1 MRNSLH
7 PEGTWYLVLC
17 FLLTLVSCQ
26 NSGKPAPEFSPTPQG
41 VPTAFQEPEF
51 VEVQRES
58 APLGLTSSDGTGLRL
73 VNLDARAYL
82 EGPLAFTELRL
93 IFENPQDR
101 VIEGRFEIALPD
113 RAAISRFA
121 MKIDDR
127 WQEAEV
133 VERQAAQV
141 AYEDF
146 LHRRQDPALL
156 EKEAGNEF
164 RARVFPIPA
173 RGVKELIISYS
184 QELESSTTP
193 YLLPLQGLP
202 KVAHLRLEVRR
213 GGTGTKPLVVE
224 HKDFEPQG
232 DFAVPQDGKV
242 LGLVSGD
249 VAVARVR
256 PVISSVAGELKDL
269 VILFDTSA
277 SRALGFTD
285 QVEMVSDLVK
295 SLPKLENLTVAAFDQ
310 EIEVVSEGSPSK
322 FSAESLVKR
331 KALGAT
337 DLSTA
342 LKWAAGRKKHTRLLV
357 VTDGISTAGPE
368 EFAKALEGSSLQRV
382 DVLLVGGIRDK
393 EKMEKLAG
401 VALPQHGGVFSD
413 QLAPSRLADKLSLSV
428 SSGLD
433 VSVEGANW
441 VWPQTLDGVQP
452 GEERLVYAQLTKPGK
467 ELAVSLE
474 GRSPSKVALQPC
486 AVPSLLSRSVAVA
499 RVARLEASRD
509 TAKEPKEKEALS
521 AEIIE
526 LSTSQRVL
534 SDLTAFLVLETEE
547 DYRRFSIE
555 RKSLVDILE
564 LGSDGLVLKS
574 RDDFTLPQA
583 PKAEPVASRPAEKKF
598 RRSST
603 RVEGGMGRTAR
614 PAAGSID
621 PGAGFFLTDERT
633 ASRQETGNVSTRGS
647 QVGHEVEASHYERRS
662 DIQRMVDSRPQSQ
675 PVSSAPSGE
684 GAPDQYYLQEMED
697 GRGGMMA
704 MERRESEPMLNP
716 GLLEEEQPAAS
727 RELRRLGVGQEPERV
742 AALGGQ
748 SAEIVALLK
757 AGKSEDA
764 FKKAWAWRQSE
775 PGDVLALLALGDCF
789 EAKRDLKSAARVY
802 GSIIDLFPSRA
813 DLRRFAGSR
822 LEHLGESGLPL
833 AVDTFTKAVAQRP
846 DHVSSHRFLAM
857 AQARQERYEE
867 AFAALEKGLS
877 RDYPSGRFAG
887 WERILREDLQMIGAA
902 WIARQPKEAGAIKA
916 RLQKFELAPAGKP
929 SLRFIMTWETDAND
943 VDFHIHDSKGG
954 HAYYSSPELKSGGRL
969 YADVTTGYGPECFAI
984 EGTPQAFP
992 YQLKAHYFSRG
1003 PMGYGMGQLE
1013 ILQHDGKGGLLFE
1026 ERPYIVMDD
1035 QAYVDLCE
1043 VKGPLMAH

>member
-17 FLLTLVSCQ
+17 LLLTLVSCQ
-26 NSGKPAPEFSPTPQG
+26 NPGSPATDFTPTPKEGSPTPQK
-41 VPTAFQEPEF
+41 PEF
-51 VEVQRES
+51 VVVQREA
-58 APLGLTSSDGTGLRL
+58 APLGLTTSEGTGLRL
-73 VNLDARAYL
+73 MNLDARAYL

-93 IFENPQDR
+93 TFENPQDR

-173 RGVKELIISYS
+173 RGAKELIISYS

-202 KVAHLRLEVRR
+202 KVGHLRLEVRR
-213 GGTGTKPLVVE
+213 GGAGAKPFVVE

-242 LGLVSGD
+242 SGLISGE

-256 PVISSVAGELKDL
+256 PALGNAAGELKDL

-285 QVEMVSDLVK
+285 QVETVSDLVK
-295 SLPKLENLTVAAFDQ
+295 SVPELENLTVAAFDQ
-310 EIEVVSEGSPSK
+310 EIEVVSEGGPSK
-322 FSAESLVKR
+322 FSPDSLLKR

-337 DLSTA
+337 DLSAA
-342 LKWAAGRKKHTRLLV
+342 LKWAAGKKHTRLLL

-368 EFAKALEGSSLQRV
+368 ELAKALEGSSLQRV

-393 EKMEKLAG
+393 EKMERLVG
-401 VALPQHGGVFSD
+401 DALPQHGGVFSD
-413 QLAPSRLADKLSLSV
+413 SLAPNRLTDKLRLSV
-428 SSGLD
+428 SAGLD
-433 VSVEGANW
+433 VSVEGAKW

-452 GEERLVYAQLTKPGK
+452 GDERLIYAQLSKPEK
-467 ELAVSLE
+467 EIAVSLE
-474 GRSPSKVALQPC
+474 GQAPIKVFLQPS
-486 AVPSLLSRSVAVA
+486 AAPPLLSRSVAVA
-499 RVARLEASRD
+499 QVARLEASRD
-509 TAKEPKEKEALS
+509 ATKEIKEKEALA
-521 AEIIE
+521 AEIIK
-526 LSTSQRVL
+526 LSTSHRML

-547 DYRRFSIE
+547 DYRRFSID

-564 LGSDGLVLKS
+564 LGPNGLVLKA
-574 RDDFTLPQA
+574 RDDFALLPT
-583 PKAEPVASRPAEKKF
+583 PRVKPVAPRAAERKF
-598 RRSST
+598 QTTSGPLGR
-603 RVEGGMGRTAR
+603 GMGMAAPTAS
-614 PAAGSID
+614 PVTTDSIE
-621 PGAGFFLTDERT
+621 PGADATVHG
-633 ASRQETGNVSTRGS
+633 G
-647 QVGHEVEASHYERRS
+647 VENEIEARHYERLPNV
-662 DIQRMVDSRPQSQ
+662 QRRIDTRPE
-675 PVSSAPSGE
+675 PVSSAPSSEGSTGGDYLREIQEGE
-684 GAPDQYYLQEMED
+684 RLGGA
-697 GRGGMMA
+697 MA
-704 MERRESEPMLNP
+704 MERRRAEPELDPN
-716 GLLEEEQPAAS
+716 LLEEAS
-727 RELRRLGVGQEPERV
+727 RRLRTAETSAPEQSLGETERDS
-742 AALGGQ
+742 ALNGK
-748 SAEIVALLK
+748 SAEIAALLK
-757 AGKSEDA
+757 KGKVEDGL
-764 FKKAWAWRQSE
+764 KKAWAWRQSE

-789 EAKRDLKSAARVY
+789 EAQRDLKSAARVY

-822 LEHLGESGLPL
+822 LEHLGKVGMPL
-833 AVDTFTKAVAQRP
+833 AVDTFTKAVVQRP

-857 AQARQERYEE
+857 AYARELRYEE

-877 RDYPSGRFAG
+877 QDYPSDRFAG
-887 WERILREDLQMIGAA
+887 WEKILREDLQMIGAA
-902 WIARQPKEAGAIKA
+902 WLARSPKEVAVIKA
-916 RLQKFELAPAGKP
+916 RLQKFGAAPADKP

-943 VDFHIHDSKGG
+943 VDFHIDDSKEG
-954 HAYYSSPELKSGGRL
+954 HAFYSSPDLPSGGSL

-984 EGTPQAFP
+984 EGKPQAFP
-992 YQLKAHYFSRG
+992 YKLKAHYYSRG

-1026 ERPYIVMDD
+1026 ERPYLVMED
-1035 QAYVDLCE
+1035 QAYVDLGE
-1043 VKGPLMAH
+1043 VEGPLVAR